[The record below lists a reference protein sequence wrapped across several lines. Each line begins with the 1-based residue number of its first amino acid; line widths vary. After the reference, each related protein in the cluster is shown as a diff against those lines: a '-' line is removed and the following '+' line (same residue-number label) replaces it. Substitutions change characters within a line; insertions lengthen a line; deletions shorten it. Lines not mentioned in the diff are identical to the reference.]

1 MINPQKIGWLS
12 TAEDPM
18 SSLGRDPSNHKDDGL
33 IYAEPWVIGSPYPTN
48 VGVATIRLEAL
59 QIFNAIGGFM
69 ASCSYKVS
77 WGWLDWLDKLQKV
90 GTARKKWSQR
100 SAIGAIGVVFT
111 KCQWLKHHAWI
122 RSAQVW
128 EVTDLVGERSTSL
141 AAENPGESSIPHVIH

>member
-1 MINPQKIGWLS
+1 
-12 TAEDPM
+12 M

-77 WGWLDWLDKLQKV
+77 WG
-90 GTARKKWSQR
+90 
-100 SAIGAIGVVFT
+100 
-111 KCQWLKHHAWI
+111 
-122 RSAQVW
+122 
-128 EVTDLVGERSTSL
+128 
-141 AAENPGESSIPHVIH
+141 